1 MNNPIE
7 VSLRR
12 HFEGVEDPRDNRGKE
27 HGTGQLKRD
36 RRICVFFVVMKSAF
50 QHSSLINRPVPHN
63 LLDIIVIAICTVIS
77 GGENF
82 DTKHY
87 LLMVILL
94 FQQ

>member
-27 HGTGQLKRD
+27 HSTGQLKRD

-50 QHSSLINRPVPHN
+50 QHSSLIN
-63 LLDIIVIAICTVIS
+63 
-77 GGENF
+77 
-82 DTKHY
+82 
-87 LLMVILL
+87 
-94 FQQ
+94 

>member
-12 HFEGVEDPRDNRGKE
+12 HFEEVEDPQDNRGKE
-27 HGTGQLKRD
+27 
-36 RRICVFFVVMKSAF
+36 
-50 QHSSLINRPVPHN
+50 HN
-63 LLDIIVIAICTVIS
+63 LLDIIVIAICAVIS

>member
-36 RRICVFFVVMKSAF
+36 RRICVFF
-50 QHSSLINRPVPHN
+50 
-63 LLDIIVIAICTVIS
+63 
-77 GGENF
+77 NF